1 VFLPRTWWRAG
12 RGETRDDPS
21 ARGRKGC
28 NAVAGWTARAK
39 GLIVT
44 MQLSG
49 IGHEIDRLPFDRIA
63 SLAALTSTARRL
75 DFPRRRKHR
84 DAEIRLQ
91 PRSAALA
98 GHGSIRQATSPS
110 SRSAMHPL
118 FRKIDYIPILPARPE
133 LSRDPPFIPAETP
146 RRRQGG
152 GEIRIREQ
160 RERERERERE
170 KEGEKENNWKEAVD
184 SEVVEFA

>member
-1 VFLPRTWWRAG
+1 
-12 RGETRDDPS
+12 
-21 ARGRKGC
+21 
-28 NAVAGWTARAK
+28 
-39 GLIVT
+39 
-44 MQLSG
+44 
-49 IGHEIDRLPFDRIA
+49 
-63 SLAALTSTARRL
+63 
-75 DFPRRRKHR
+75 
-84 DAEIRLQ
+84 
-91 PRSAALA
+91 
-98 GHGSIRQATSPS
+98 
-110 SRSAMHPL
+110 MHPL